1 MRDKIIH
8 KNIFSICSVAL
19 AVIMMSLCFCEH
31 SPKGRLNPCDP
42 DGENYLV
49 WAGDDITVSFD
60 DTVKL
65 HGEASPDETI
75 IKWEWKIGDNSWI
88 VTSCG
93 DTDIIAPSIRQ
104 TFVCKL
110 KVTNDYGAI
119 AYNSLEVAVRFTDVS
134 LISAGGWHTMILKS
148 DGILWATGRNHYGQL
163 GDGTNIDKNSPVQIM
178 SNVSSISAG
187 TDHTMILKSD
197 GTLWATGSNLFDEL
211 GDGGSGHK
219 NRPVYIM
226 NGISSVFGGMCNTL
240 IIKTDGTLWA
250 VGRNFGESFSIKY
263 QTRAQR

>member
-1 MRDKIIH
+1 
-8 KNIFSICSVAL
+8 
-19 AVIMMSLCFCEH
+19 
-31 SPKGRLNPCDP
+31 
-42 DGENYLV
+42 
-49 WAGDDITVSFD
+49 
-60 DTVKL
+60 
-65 HGEASPDETI
+65 
-75 IKWEWKIGDNSWI
+75 
-88 VTSCG
+88 
-93 DTDIIAPSIRQ
+93 
-104 TFVCKL
+104 
-110 KVTNDYGAI
+110 
-119 AYNSLEVAVRFTDVS
+119 
-134 LISAGGWHTMILKS
+134 MILKS

-250 VGRNFGESFSIKY
+250 VGRNFGDSFSIIPPLAVLGPALVCLLTIFSFSTMALSFLGIIFK
-263 QTRAQR
+263 TVPIFPFSLPAITITLSFFLM